1 MHFLKKKDLNGD
13 KKFLFKLFKFTKG
26 IFLLAKQIRFCDKRQ
41 AEAGFHT
48 FFQKETFVKGGGS
61 STFVSLVNSERL
73 EETSFASCKR
83 QIIDIFFSIEENQLQ
98 SGLLY

>member
-1 MHFLKKKDLNGD
+1 MHFEKERTHWRRKKS
-13 KKFLFKLFKFTKG
+13 FFSSFKFTKG
-26 IFLLAKQIRFCDKRQ
+26 IFLLGKQIRFCDKRH
-41 AEAGFHT
+41 AEIGFHT

-83 QIIDIFFSIEENQLQ
+83 QIIDIFFSIEE
-98 SGLLY
+98 